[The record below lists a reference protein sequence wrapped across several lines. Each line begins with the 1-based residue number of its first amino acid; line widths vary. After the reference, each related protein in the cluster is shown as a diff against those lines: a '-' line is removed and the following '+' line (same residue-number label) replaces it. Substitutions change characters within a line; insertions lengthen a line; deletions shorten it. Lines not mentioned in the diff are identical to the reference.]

1 LPNKVPSKRIT
12 RLALYACIGALCIG
26 ALLLVYVGR
35 PYLRLAVDWLNQ
47 EDVEISS
54 ATISVRDQGVGCPA
68 VIIIIG
74 MATEKDDYRGLQKSI
89 AKYTRVLSYDRPGLG
104 ASSQNSEPRTFDIFA
119 KDLDELLQVKGI
131 PPPYILVGHSMGGL
145 FIRYYAD
152 LHAESIAGLV
162 FLDTSHESWWQ
173 YIRET
178 WSADDQRN
186 YFDFWDDKYPEYIG
200 VRREEKSAFEE
211 NFNMVRGLK
220 IDKDMPVLVFTGGRH
235 HHFRKDAQDFEA
247 DRQKWIDLH
256 ESLLVGVKNGK
267 HIVHLE
273 LDHWLHSQTRD
284 DIASEMAKIFEL
296 ENKVTQSDIGSKTPC
311 GSQP

>member
-1 LPNKVPSKRIT
+1 MPNKILSKRIT
-12 RLALYACIGALCIG
+12 RLALFACIG
-26 ALLLVYVGR
+26 ALLLVFAGKS
-35 PYLRLAVDWLNQ
+35 YLWWVNWVNLEN
-47 EDVEISS
+47 VEISS
-54 ATISVRDQGVGCPA
+54 ATISVRDMGVGSPA

-74 MATEKDDYRGLQKSI
+74 MATENNDYHSLQKTISQH
-89 AKYTRVLSYDRPGLG
+89 TRVLSYDRPGLG
-104 ASSQNSEPRTFDIFA
+104 VSGQNSEPRTFDIFA

-152 LHAESIAGLV
+152 LHPESTAGLV
-162 FLDTSHESWWQ
+162 FLDTSHESWFQ

-186 YFDFWDDKYPEYIG
+186 YFDFWDDNNPTYIG

-220 IDKDMPVLVFTGGRH
+220 IDKDMPVVVFTGGRH
-235 HHFRKDAQDFEA
+235 HHFRRDAQDFEA

-256 ESLLVGVKNGK
+256 ESLLVGVKNAK
-267 HIVHLE
+267 HTVNLE
-273 LDHWLHSQTRD
+273 LDHWLHYQIPD
-284 DIASEMAKIFEL
+284 DIASEIAKIVES
-296 ENKVTQSDIGSKTPC
+296 ENKATQ
-311 GSQP
+311 